1 MSTQNNTVRILSVF
15 IIFFIIILFISG
27 FLLNE
32 NSAGS
37 GIFDY
42 ENYYLPEIIRF
53 YNNPFEVLKSPLI
66 VFFPTHTFIHSII
79 YFLFGESYLRYFNF
93 FCSFLIVYILFLSLK
108 IRFKG
113 EGKLNLLLF
122 SLIILLDPYFRT
134 SSFWAGPDTLAI
146 LFLCLGLFFFQKTL
160 CHIENSKQ
168 YKDYYI
174 QVSLFLS
181 LSFYF
186 KQIYIIFWFTIILYL
201 ILNIRKKIVKI
212 IFLNS
217 FLFLPAVAYFGYH
230 QSLTPTSTITFN
242 PFQISFDN
250 IVIFFS
256 IYLFYFFPILN
267 FSEEKKIK
275 FYILLITS
283 ILFIFPFSNFSYD
296 KILAGGMIYKL
307 SNIVFDNNYLLY
319 LTSLVGGYLFLKIIH
334 KNYMYSLIIG
344 LFIIFYFVLAY
355 PYQKYFGIIFLIL
368 ISNFFIEPKNNFF
381 SKKIY
386 LLVFFY
392 LFIYIG
398 SIFYNLYNFKL
409 LI

>member
-1 MSTQNNTVRILSVF
+1 MSVQNNKVKILNVF
-15 IIFFIIILFISG
+15 IIFFIILSFISG

-37 GIFDY
+37 GIYDY
-42 ENYYLPEIIRF
+42 EEYYLPEIIRF
-53 YNNPFEVLKSPLI
+53 YNSPLEVLKNPLI
-66 VFFPTHTFIHSII
+66 VFFPAHTSIHSIF
-79 YFLFGESYLRYFNF
+79 YFLFGESHLRYLNF
-93 FCSFLIVYILFLSLK
+93 FCSFFVVYILFLSLK
-108 IRFKG
+108 TRFKDQN
-113 EGKLNLLLF
+113 KLNLLLF
-122 SLIILLDPYFRT
+122 SLIIFLDPYFRT
-134 SSFWAGPDTLAI
+134 SAFWAGPDTLAI

-160 CHIENSKQ
+160 CYIENSTQ

-181 LSFYF
+181 LSFYL
-186 KQIYIIFWFTIILYL
+186 KQIYIIFWFTIIIYL
-201 ILNIRKKIVKI
+201 ILNLRKKIIKI
-212 IFLNS
+212 IFINS
-217 FLFLPAVAYFGYH
+217 FLFLPAVVYFGYH
-230 QSLTPTSTITFN
+230 QSLTPTSTVTFN

-267 FSEEKKIK
+267 FNEEKKIK
-275 FYILLITS
+275 FYILFITS
-283 ILFIFPFSNFSYD
+283 VLLIFPFSNFSYD

-307 SNIVFDNNYLLY
+307 SNIVLSNNYLLY
-319 LTSLVGGYLFLKIIH
+319 FTSIFGCYLFLKTLH
-334 KNYMYSLIIG
+334 KNYIYSLIIG
-344 LFIIFYFVLAY
+344 LFIIFYLVLAY

-368 ISNFFIEPKNNFF
+368 ISNFFIEAKNNFF

-386 LLVFFY
+386 PLVLFY

-398 SIFYNLYNFKL
+398 SLIYNLYNFKL

>member
-1 MSTQNNTVRILSVF
+1 
-15 IIFFIIILFISG
+15 
-27 FLLNE
+27 
-32 NSAGS
+32 
-37 GIFDY
+37 
-42 ENYYLPEIIRF
+42 
-53 YNNPFEVLKSPLI
+53 
-66 VFFPTHTFIHSII
+66 
-79 YFLFGESYLRYFNF
+79 
-93 FCSFLIVYILFLSLK
+93 
-108 IRFKG
+108 
-113 EGKLNLLLF
+113 
-122 SLIILLDPYFRT
+122 
-134 SSFWAGPDTLAI
+134 
-146 LFLCLGLFFFQKTL
+146 
-160 CHIENSKQ
+160 
-168 YKDYYI
+168 
-174 QVSLFLS
+174 
-181 LSFYF
+181 
-186 KQIYIIFWFTIILYL
+186 WFTIILYL

-217 FLFLPAVAYFGYH
+217 FLFLPVVAYFGYH

-344 LFIIFYFVLAY
+344 LFIIFYFVLAVFL
-355 PYQKYFGIIFLIL
+355 KYELMI
-368 ISNFFIEPKNNFF
+368 
-381 SKKIY
+381 
-386 LLVFFY
+386 
-392 LFIYIG
+392 
-398 SIFYNLYNFKL
+398 
-409 LI
+409 